1 MTTAAPALS
10 LTDRAAYD
18 HAVEQALAA
27 SAAYYQ
33 DGNTTLDDASY
44 DALARGIA
52 AYEEAYP
59 DHVRADS
66 PTGKVGGGVAPVG
79 DVAHTVAMLSLDNV
93 FDAEGLTKW
102 DASLARRID
111 HPVEGGYAVEP
122 KLDGA
127 AMAARYRNGRLVQ
140 LVGRGNGTHGEDL
153 SHAIGS
159 IVGLPTQVPGGATV
173 EIRGEVLLTRDQF
186 EKANEIR
193 SAHNAKV
200 FSNPRNGTAGTLRAK
215 DRPYTIETTFFAY
228 GAVAL
233 DGVDFLTGTGHEAV
247 MDQVAALGVQTT
259 SATDVGLRVY
269 GTLAQVQARVE
280 EIQQLR
286 AELPFGIDGVVIK
299 ADDYTEQRTAGFGT
313 RHPHWAIA
321 YKLPPVE
328 AQTKL
333 LAVEWNVG
341 RTGHIAPRAV
351 LEPVEVDGSTVT
363 YATLHNPAFIR
374 NSGLKVGDTVVLY
387 KAGDIIPRVEAP
399 VVALR
404 TGEETDIL
412 LPEACPGCGGDID
425 KSGERWECAGGA
437 SGGCGKLPSLKY
449 AVGRDQLDIDGLGV
463 TYLETLVDAGLVDD
477 AADLFFLSQKQ
488 LAEATGSD
496 KRADALLVQLA
507 KAKEQPLNRV
517 FCALGVVRTGRTL
530 SREIA
535 RHFGTMDA
543 IRAATPDE
551 LAEVNKL
558 PGANAPKIAAH
569 IAALGPV
576 IDKLAKAGVNM
587 VEPSVGDTETGSRP
601 LAGEAVV
608 VTGGMHG
615 ALAGRNRNEMNEL
628 IERAGGTAS
637 GSVSKKTTILVA
649 GEGAG
654 SKLAKAEQ
662 LGTRVLTE
670 DEFAALIADYLD

>member
-1 MTTAAPALS
+1 MTTAASAFS

-27 SAAYYQ
+27 STAYYG

-52 AYEEAYP
+52 AYEQAHP
-59 DHVRADS
+59 DQVRSDS

-79 DVAHTVAMLSLDNV
+79 DVVHTVAMLSLDNV
-93 FDAEGLTKW
+93 FDAEGLMKW

-127 AMAARYRNGRLVQ
+127 AMAARYRDGRLVQ

-193 SAHNAKV
+193 AAHNAKI

-228 GAVAL
+228 GAVEL
-233 DGVDFLTGTGHEAV
+233 DGAGFLTGTSHAAV
-247 MDQVAALGVQTT
+247 MGQVAALGVQTT
-259 SATDVGLRVY
+259 AATDIGLRVY
-269 GTLAQVQARVE
+269 ATPAQAQARVE

-286 AELPFGIDGVVIK
+286 PQLPFGIDGVVIK
-299 ADDYTEQRTAGFGT
+299 ANDHAEQQAAGFGT

-333 LAVEWNVG
+333 LAVEWNIG

-351 LEPVEVDGSTVT
+351 LEPVAVDGSTVT

-374 NSGLKVGDTVVLY
+374 NSGLKLGDTVLLY

-404 TGEETDIL
+404 TGKETDIV
-412 LPEACPGCGGDID
+412 LPEACPGCGGGID

-449 AVGRDQLDIDGLGV
+449 AAGRDQLDIDGLGV
-463 TYLETLVDAGLVDD
+463 TYLEALVEAGLVDD
-477 AADLFFLSQKQ
+477 VADLFFLTREQ

-496 KRADALLVQLA
+496 KRADSLLVQLA

-543 IRAATPDE
+543 LRAATPEE

-587 VEPSVGDTETGSRP
+587 VEPTAGEAGTGSKP

-615 ALAGRNRNEMNEL
+615 PLAGRNRNEINEL

-637 GSVSKKTTILVA
+637 SSVSKKTTLLVA

-670 DEFAALIADYLD
+670 DEFAALVTGYLA